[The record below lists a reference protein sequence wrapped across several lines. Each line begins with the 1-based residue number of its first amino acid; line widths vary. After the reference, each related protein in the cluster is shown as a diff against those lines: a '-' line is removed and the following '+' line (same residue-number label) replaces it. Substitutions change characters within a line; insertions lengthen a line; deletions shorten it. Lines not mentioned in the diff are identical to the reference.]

1 MPKFKQGRLDGI
13 DGMNKFSSVELFA
26 MAEECENKINDQNN
40 SDDPKWLKRR
50 ADRLRALAIEK
61 EKAKEHKARQ

>member
-1 MPKFKQGRLDGI
+1 MPKVRQGRLDGV

-26 MAEECENKINDQNN
+26 MADEYESKINDPNN

-61 EKAKEHKARQ
+61 EKAKEHKARR